1 MLSSR
6 RLVLISLAIIL
17 LAPLTACGNSSS
29 LGEVFAPDPKLSQ
42 WTPTDIQAKLPED
55 FPLELQYPN
64 AQLQEVEQ
72 GTSQPTAEPT
82 AAATANPSGEKI
94 TRWTTPDS
102 RDQLRDF
109 YQNVFQRTG
118 WRILEQATNED
129 DGTLVAQRQD
139 LQVTVAIPNVEPSPA
154 APSTPATPST
164 TDSNGQTPGTEFAI
178 RYVRNDSANAQP
190 SPEATQAGGDTLS
203 TASAQQFTDL
213 DQAPAALQPYL
224 QDLAKLGVLT
234 SSAPSDS
241 ESQFR
246 PSAVMS
252 RGEFARWLVA
262 TNNRIYRDQPARQ
275 IRLVPDSTE
284 PAFQDVARS
293 DTAFPAIQ
301 GLAEAGYIP
310 SSLTGESNTNAF
322 RPNAP
327 LTREELLLWK
337 VPVDVRRILPTA
349 TADGVKQTWGFKDAN
364 RINPRALPAVLADH
378 RNGDLSNIRRVFG
391 STLLFQPKKAVTRA
405 EAVAAL
411 WYIGTQGEGFS
422 AQEVLRGE
430 QQASPA
436 AAPST
441 APSTA
446 DQPSN

>member
-72 GTSQPTAEPT
+72 GTSQPTAQPT
-82 AAATANPSGEKI
+82 AAATASPSGEKI

-139 LQVTVAIPNVEPSPA
+139 LQVTVAIPNVEPSSA

-275 IRLVPDSTE
+275 
-284 PAFQDVARS
+284 
-293 DTAFPAIQ
+293 
-301 GLAEAGYIP
+301 
-310 SSLTGESNTNAF
+310 
-322 RPNAP
+322 
-327 LTREELLLWK
+327 
-337 VPVDVRRILPTA
+337 
-349 TADGVKQTWGFKDAN
+349 
-364 RINPRALPAVLADH
+364 
-378 RNGDLSNIRRVFG
+378 
-391 STLLFQPKKAVTRA
+391 
-405 EAVAAL
+405 
-411 WYIGTQGEGFS
+411 
-422 AQEVLRGE
+422 
-430 QQASPA
+430 
-436 AAPST
+436 
-441 APSTA
+441 
-446 DQPSN
+446 